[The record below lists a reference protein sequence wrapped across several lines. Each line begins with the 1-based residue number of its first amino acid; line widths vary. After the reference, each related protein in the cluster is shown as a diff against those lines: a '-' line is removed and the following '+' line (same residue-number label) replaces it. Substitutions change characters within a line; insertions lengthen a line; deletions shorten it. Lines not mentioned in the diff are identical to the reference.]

1 MTIQSLEFTRELL
14 RERSGVV
21 PVFLLT
27 LEAPG
32 FDVARLVR
40 APYRVI
46 SRGQRFEASWFDI
59 DFADDKADELGEYK
73 ITISNVHREMVT
85 TLRAITEPVPAIIE
99 MVTSRD
105 FDRVEFGPI
114 RVEATAKKITAV
126 TIEIPLGRDSVH
138 RETVPNGTY
147 NPRDD
152 PGVFA

>member
-1 MTIQSLEFTRELL
+1 MTVQSLEFTRELL

-32 FDVARLVR
+32 FEVARLAR
-40 APYRVI
+40 SPFRVI
-46 SRGQRFEASWFDI
+46 SRGMRFEKSWFEI
-59 DFADDKADELGEYK
+59 DFADEKSDELGEYK
-73 ITISNVHREMVT
+73 VTISNVHRAQVE
-85 TLRAITEPVPAIIE
+85 TLRSITEPVPATLE
-99 MVTSRD
+99 MVTNRN

-114 RVEATAKKITAV
+114 QVEAMSKRITA
-126 TIEIPLGRDSVH
+126 TRIEIPMGRDSVH

>member
-1 MTIQSLEFTRELL
+1 MTVQSLEFTRELL

-32 FDVARLVR
+32 FPVARLAR

-46 SRGQRFEASWFDI
+46 SRGLRFEKSWFGI
-59 DFADDKADELGEYK
+59 EFADEKSDELGEYK
-73 ITISNVHREMVT
+73 VMIGNVDRRMVETIRS
-85 TLRAITEPVPAIIE
+85 ITEPVPATLE
-99 MVTSRD
+99 MVTNRD
-105 FDRVEFGPI
+105 FDRLEMRPI
-114 RVEATAKKITAV
+114 RVEALSKRITP
-126 TIEIPLGRDSVH
+126 TKIEIPLGRDSVH
-138 RETVPNGTY
+138 KETVPHGTY